1 MLEIALDSQVCL
13 AAMAEFPSLGG
24 LYVVS
29 LIVAGGFLVVSTF
42 FGGDSDVDVDV
53 DIDADFDL
61 DVDADVDVDVDSATG
76 AEMGGA
82 PALAAEGALSLSTWI
97 SVRFLIYFAAMFG
110 MVGTI
115 LTLTSEMGPGRVL
128 AYAVMGGFVVGQIAH
143 QVFRYLKKTSSD
155 SSTHVKDYVNK
166 IGRVTIAIKPRARG
180 EVAIQIGDNE
190 RYVPAKAK
198 RSDESFESGQS
209 VGVIDFRAGTA
220 LVVSRKEYDF
230 LNESNKGGTT

>member
-1 MLEIALDSQVCL
+1 MLDNALDSQVCL
-13 AAMAEFPSLGG
+13 ASMAEFPSLGG
-24 LYVVS
+24 VYVVS

-42 FGGDSDVDVDV
+42 LGGDSDVDVDV

-61 DVDADVDVDVDSATG
+61 EVDVEGDVDVDSVTD
-76 AEMGGA
+76 
-82 PALAAEGALSLSTWI
+82 AAEGALALSTWI

-166 IGRVTIAIKPRARG
+166 IGRVTVAIKPRARG

-198 RSDESFESGQS
+198 RSNEAFESGQS
-209 VGVIDFRAGTA
+209 VGVIDYRAGTA

-230 LNESNKGGTT
+230 LNESNEGGTT